1 MPFGKLTRQ
10 QLLLIAKRR
19 LILTQLSRQWV
30 TVKVTMSRDAVAEAM
45 FGLMTGVNDGSPLFV
60 RPPQKR
66 SALADVT
73 ALVNIILGKP
83 GAVNSSAADING
95 DGSVTIADVTALVNI
110 ILGKK

>member
-1 MPFGKLTRQ
+1 
-10 QLLLIAKRR
+10 
-19 LILTQLSRQWV
+19 
-30 TVKVTMSRDAVAEAM
+30 MSRDAVAEAM